1 MCSFPLPVKGLK
13 GRETLEGGSID
24 RISSWRKMCIGAE
37 ESYLHSRYM
46 KEKTLC
52 KADGGQAG
60 VDTQDPG
67 SRNTSLFSGAVYFF
81 KSLKSLALVGLKKY
95 RMVDRP
101 TAVV

>member
-1 MCSFPLPVKGLK
+1 
-13 GRETLEGGSID
+13 
-24 RISSWRKMCIGAE
+24 
-37 ESYLHSRYM
+37 M

-52 KADGGQAG
+52 KADGGQVG
-60 VDTQDPG
+60 IDTHRTQEAETPVSSQG
-67 SRNTSLFSGAVYFF
+67 WFFFSFFF